1 MKKTQTS
8 RGFALIKFKDSN
20 GIKCNVQKSS
30 SALSDKIW
38 LGAEDIGLQI
48 GSPWQEVSEQEIK
61 DKFCKNEL
69 IANNRMHLSR
79 KQAAKLAK
87 VLLKF
92 AETGE
97 I

>member
-1 MKKTQTS
+1 MKKTKTA
-8 RGFALIKFKDSN
+8 RGFALIEFKDAN
-20 GIKCNVQKSS
+20 GVKCNVQKSS

-48 GSPWQEVSEQEIK
+48 GSPWQNISVQEIQ
-61 DKFCKNEL
+61 DKFGKNDL
-69 IANNRMHLSR
+69 IANNRMHLTR